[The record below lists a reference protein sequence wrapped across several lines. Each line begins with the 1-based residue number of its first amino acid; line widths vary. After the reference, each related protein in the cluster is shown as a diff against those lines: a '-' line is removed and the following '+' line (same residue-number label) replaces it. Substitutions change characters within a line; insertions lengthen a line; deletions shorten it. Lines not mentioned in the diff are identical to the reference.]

1 MGSDRFKGTVFE
13 IFTIAVDPTNS
24 VDQSI
29 YMTIGFMEFVM
40 PISVS
45 KAPRS
50 RFYRLAKRVYSAGSV
65 ASAAGK

>member
-24 VDQSI
+24 VQSI
-29 YMTIGFMEFVM
+29 YMTIGFMEFAM

-50 RFYRLAKRVYSAGSV
+50 RSYRLAKRVYSAGSV